1 MLKSILIVGLGS
13 FFGGGLRC
21 FISSVMKNACGQEFP
36 WGTLAVNVMGCFVF
50 GVLFAL
56 FAKNGSTN
64 SNLCLLL
71 TTGVCGGFT
80 TFSTFAHESMQLL
93 HSGNIVAFAGYVA
106 ASLFAGLSFVALG
119 YLLVK

>member
-1 MLKSILIVGLGS
+1 
-13 FFGGGLRC
+13 
-21 FISSVMKNACGQEFP
+21 MKNACGQGFP
-36 WGTLAVNVMGCFVF
+36 WGTLAVNVVGCFVF

-56 FAKNGSTN
+56 FAKNGSIN

-93 HSGNIVAFAGYVA
+93 QNGNIAAFAGYVA
-106 ASLFAGLSFVALG
+106 ASLLAGLSFVALG